1 MALAEDARPQVHELG
16 LVEASVLVLVEDLDQ
31 RDGSVLVV
39 AHRLAYHRHH
49 LVRAQHAVVVAI
61 QLAEALRYLLVPVVV
76 VTEFNTQSVV
86 TTANRPVAAG
96 MGRGRV

>member
-76 VTEFNTQSVV
+76 VTEFNTLQLRIDQW
-86 TTANRPVAAG
+86 RPEWG
-96 MGRGRV
+96 EGGCK